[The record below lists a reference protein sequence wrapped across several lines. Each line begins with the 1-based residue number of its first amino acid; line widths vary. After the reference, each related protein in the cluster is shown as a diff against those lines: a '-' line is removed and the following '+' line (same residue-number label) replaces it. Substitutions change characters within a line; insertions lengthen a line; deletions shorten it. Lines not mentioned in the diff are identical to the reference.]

1 MAFEHAGGILA
12 MIIAIFVGLLLILV
26 MATVLGMVGGVL
38 VEGVFIVLAVAVIVA
53 GVLRYSRR

>member
-26 MATVLGMVGGVL
+26 MATVLGMVGGIL

>member
-12 MIIAIFVGLLLILV
+12 MIIAIFVGLLLVLV
-26 MATVLGMVGGVL
+26 MATVLGMVGGIL

-53 GVLRYSRR
+53 GVLRYTRR

>member
-1 MAFEHAGGILA
+1 

-26 MATVLGMVGGVL
+26 MATVLGMVGGIL